1 MCGIAGI
8 YRPAADPDLND
19 ELDSM
24 VGRIEHRGP
33 DGRGSFVDGPIG
45 LAHVRLAI
53 LDLTDSAAQPM
64 QSQDRRYVLSFNG
77 EIYNYRELRRELQD
91 RGIEFRSTGD
101 TQVLIEYIAAFG
113 IERTL
118 PRLEGDWA
126 IAVWDSRER
135 LLTLGRDRYGVK
147 PLYYRLD
154 AGTEVRFGSEI
165 KALTGRASAPEPAL
179 MSAALLG
186 LSTTW
191 GRRTLFRDVNAVQP
205 GEFITF
211 GSDLQPR
218 SSRYFSFSDLV
229 RADLFRQ
236 LDRSS
241 EAEVVEQMTGA
252 FDRSLQTRM
261 ASDAP
266 VGILISGGVD
276 SSLIAATA
284 ASSGLSLFHADVVRD
299 SEHSAAMALADS
311 LGSPA
316 RTTRVDDEDIIDNI
330 AGVTHFNE
338 IPLIYHLN
346 SIPFYCVSRLAA
358 EHGMKVLLTGEG
370 SDEYFIGYPQYAL
383 APMLDRINGT
393 KARLQDSLHRLVP
406 KAAALL
412 WQRDSE
418 RHDTSLRSLIFGY
431 EEEIVADASAAPL
444 GHLSSQADRRSHQLS
459 LTLAQEHL
467 ISLLHRND
475 RLGMAWGIES
485 RFPFLGHEFTELA
498 VNLPARYKLRWS
510 RHLADRRHPFITDKW
525 VVREMARRRVP
536 EHLAAR
542 AKRGFPVS
550 IYDRIRVSEQFFDEG
565 FLAEQFALDR
575 RAISELLERGSRL
588 WITRLM
594 LLEVWGQLFFR
605 DRTVTDVQDQLK
617 AHIALADRA

>member
-8 YRPAADPDLND
+8 YRPAAGPDLND

-191 GRRTLFRDVNAVQP
+191 VGAPSSATSTPSSP
-205 GEFITF
+205 GSSSPSDRICSRAAPAISPSPTWSRPTCS
-211 GSDLQPR
+211 GSWTDPPKPR
-218 SSRYFSFSDLV
+218 SW
-229 RADLFRQ
+229 
-236 LDRSS
+236 
-241 EAEVVEQMTGA
+241 
-252 FDRSLQTRM
+252 
-261 ASDAP
+261 
-266 VGILISGGVD
+266 
-276 SSLIAATA
+276 
-284 ASSGLSLFHADVVRD
+284 
-299 SEHSAAMALADS
+299 
-311 LGSPA
+311 
-316 RTTRVDDEDIIDNI
+316 
-330 AGVTHFNE
+330 
-338 IPLIYHLN
+338 
-346 SIPFYCVSRLAA
+346 
-358 EHGMKVLLTGEG
+358 
-370 SDEYFIGYPQYAL
+370 
-383 APMLDRINGT
+383 NG
-393 KARLQDSLHRLVP
+393 
-406 KAAALL
+406 
-412 WQRDSE
+412 
-418 RHDTSLRSLIFGY
+418 
-431 EEEIVADASAAPL
+431 
-444 GHLSSQADRRSHQLS
+444 
-459 LTLAQEHL
+459 
-467 ISLLHRND
+467 
-475 RLGMAWGIES
+475 
-485 RFPFLGHEFTELA
+485 
-498 VNLPARYKLRWS
+498 
-510 RHLADRRHPFITDKW
+510 
-525 VVREMARRRVP
+525 
-536 EHLAAR
+536 
-542 AKRGFPVS
+542 
-550 IYDRIRVSEQFFDEG
+550 
-565 FLAEQFALDR
+565 
-575 RAISELLERGSRL
+575 
-588 WITRLM
+588 
-594 LLEVWGQLFFR
+594 
-605 DRTVTDVQDQLK
+605 
-617 AHIALADRA
+617 